1 MDCFSF
7 VSVIIIV
14 IMIINMYCKNDEY
27 LNISLIVILILCFV
41 IKFFRCNCKKQ
52 QQENLENSE
61 TKTTQTDKYKYYTP
75 DIEFIESLF
84 NKEKIIIDNLNVGKI
99 TCSYIKELL
108 YPVGSVV
115 ISDKKVG
122 DLKLPGTWK
131 KIEGGRLI
139 ATSGEIT
146 VIRTTNSS
154 TENKEFRSEAKYAEN
169 NYPVYKY
176 TVDKSELKMGHNQTS
191 KEAHP
196 NKIETGE
203 EVVKLYG
210 NNIMNH
216 SHPIWPDW
224 RAMAYDSAS
233 HGKNEDAFALVGG
246 GGSDARKCQDAGQE
260 GSCRNELYPSRKTWI
275 YVNNQKKEV
284 TDTSYKAHNN
294 VPKYI
299 LVYAYIRTA

>member
-41 IKFFRCNCKKQ
+41 IKFFKCNCKKQ
-52 QQENLENSE
+52 QQENLENNE
-61 TKTTQTDKYKYYTP
+61 TETTQTDKYKYYAP
-75 DIEFIESLF
+75 DIEFMESLF

-115 ISDKKVG
+115 ISDKKIG

-139 ATSGEIT
+139 ATSGNIT
-146 VIRTTNSS
+146 VIKTTKSS
-154 TENKEFRSEAKYAEN
+154 TQNYEFRPEARYANNKYTA
-169 NYPVYKY
+169 YKY
-176 TVDKSELKMGHNQTS
+176 EVKEIPLKMEHNKTS
-191 KEAHP
+191 KEA
-196 NKIETGE
+196 NNGVEAGE

-216 SHPIWPDW
+216 SHPLWTDW
-224 RAMAYDSAS
+224 RGMADDQAAS
-233 HGKNEDAFALVGG
+233 DGSQDAFALVGG
-246 GGSDARKCQDAGQE
+246 DKADARKCQDAGQD
-260 GSCRNELYPSRKTWI
+260 GKCRNEVYPVRKTYI

-294 VPKYI
+294 IPKYI